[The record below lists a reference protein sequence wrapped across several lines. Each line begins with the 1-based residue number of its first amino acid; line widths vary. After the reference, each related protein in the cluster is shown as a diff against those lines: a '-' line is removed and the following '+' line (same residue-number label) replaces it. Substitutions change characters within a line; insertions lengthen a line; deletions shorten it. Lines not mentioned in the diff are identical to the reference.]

1 MFHHHSFSFHF
12 LFLRSDFRVEK
23 REEKRRDEKNI
34 QNEKIQ
40 VSRTLPRKLKKNKNK
55 KKFKNK

>member
-1 MFHHHSFSFHF
+1 MFHHHSFHFHFHF

-23 REEKRRDEKNI
+23 REEKRRDEKYI

-40 VSRTLPRKLKKNKNK
+40 VSRTLPRKLKKNK
-55 KKFKNK
+55 